1 MSCVTYMSNVNRCIN
16 TCNILLL
23 PPVCIPCSFQ
33 LYPQIGEV
41 GCTKFAESESAL
53 YTRAC
58 VCVQAQKKKGC
69 WSGNSSSLHSLLYF
83 KDLALAHIMNCA
95 ELFVSTRAELFDV
108 HWCQFTAQA
117 PSAMA
122 TSVGTMLQVQHGVE
136 MCRTST
142 VRCSWFVFWI
152 MYTWHRVHMCVCVC
166 CASSCHSVTCFTTLT
181 CFRPKLTAQWCPHL
195 KDGHKRAK
203 NLKLE
208 SYSTYIY
215 MPFPF
220 DHLLKP
226 CACHLNYNE
235 LHLTP
240 AEPPIA
246 GLE

>member
-1 MSCVTYMSNVNRCIN
+1 MFISTLSANRWSRLNKIRGKR
-16 TCNILLL
+16 
-23 PPVCIPCSFQ
+23 VCFVYQ
-33 LYPQIGEV
+33 GM
-41 GCTKFAESESAL
+41 
-53 YTRAC
+53 C

-152 MYTWHRVHMCVCVC
+152 MYTWHRVHMCVCARVPLR
-166 CASSCHSVTCFTTLT
+166 VTVSHALRLSPVSGRNSLLNDVLT
-181 CFRPKLTAQWCPHL
+181 SKTGTKGQR
-195 KDGHKRAK
+195 
-203 NLKLE
+203 
-208 SYSTYIY
+208 I
-215 MPFPF
+215 
-220 DHLLKP
+220 
-226 CACHLNYNE
+226 
-235 LHLTP
+235 
-240 AEPPIA
+240 
-246 GLE
+246 